1 MSLRI
6 AGGVRASWVASLDA
20 MAELA
25 EREVPGTLGE
35 HPAHVPVPDAVRAAV
50 AAHLPAS

>member
-6 AGGVRASWVASLDA
+6 AGGVRASWVTSLDT
-20 MAELA
+20 MAQLA
-25 EREVPGTLGE
+25 EREVPGTLGV
-35 HPAHVPVPDAVRAAV
+35 HPAHVAVPDAVKAAV